1 MSEGTRKPVKFLQG
15 EKVYLRPVERE
26 DIELY
31 YASLSNEEMVRMT
44 GLQGFFTKSMLEGYV
59 ERISGDKSRAD
70 FIFCSQETDEPLGDV
85 VLNSIDRGNR
95 CSNMRVAMFN
105 QEQFGKGYG
114 SEAIRLLLDYG
125 FGRLNLHRV
134 ELEVYAYNERAIR
147 AYEKLGFKREGIR
160 RDGWFFDHKYHDC
173 ISMGILED
181 EYRELYKK

>member
-1 MSEGTRKPVKFLQG
+1 MSETTRKPVKFLQG

-26 DIELY
+26 DARLMY
-31 YASLSNEEMVRMT
+31 DSLSNEELIRMT
-44 GLQGFFTKSMLEGYV
+44 GLQGFFTLAGTESYV
-59 ERISGDKSRAD
+59 DRISGDSSRAD

-85 VLNSIDRGNR
+85 VLNNIDKTNR

-105 QEQFGKGYG
+105 QEHYGKGYG

-125 FGRLNLHRV
+125 FGRLNLHRI

-173 ISMGILED
+173 ISMGILEN